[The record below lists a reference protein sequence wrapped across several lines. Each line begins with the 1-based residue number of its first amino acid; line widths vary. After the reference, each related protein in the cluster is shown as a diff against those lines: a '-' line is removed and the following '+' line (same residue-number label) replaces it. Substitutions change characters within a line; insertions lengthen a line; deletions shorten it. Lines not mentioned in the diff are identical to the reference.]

1 MFLEFLYYNLIRPL
15 HKNQMIL
22 QNKKL
27 NLTQGQKVEKE
38 LVKNIETPV
47 EKPTKDALV
56 KRVVFGVLVNKY
68 TTPNKLYDN
77 PWERFS

>member
-1 MFLEFLYYNLIRPL
+1 
-15 HKNQMIL
+15 
-22 QNKKL
+22 
-27 NLTQGQKVEKE
+27 
-38 LVKNIETPV
+38 V